1 MIEIR
6 NLNAGYKKE
15 IIKNINLSLK
25 ENNIVAII
33 GSSGCGKST
42 FLKSINRLIEE
53 EGGYV
58 RGECLFKD
66 KNLYK
71 LDKSDLRK
79 IVSMVLQN
87 IIVFPGSI
95 ENNILDIIKY
105 HNVVAKNG
113 RLEYAKDILKKVN
126 LWEEVKDKLQENAG
140 NLSGGQKQRLAI
152 AKALSTGSKILL
164 LDEPCSALDIKINVE
179 IEKSLLDIKK
189 ECSILIVTHSLAQ
202 ARRIADTIIYMEAGE
217 IVEVAEKNDFF
228 ASPMSEGAKE
238 FLKYLD

>member
-1 MIEIR
+1 
-6 NLNAGYKKE
+6 
-15 IIKNINLSLK
+15 
-25 ENNIVAII
+25 
-33 GSSGCGKST
+33 
-42 FLKSINRLIEE
+42 
-53 EGGYV
+53 
-58 RGECLFKD
+58 
-66 KNLYK
+66 
-71 LDKSDLRK
+71 
-79 IVSMVLQN
+79 MVLQN

-126 LWEEVKDKLQENAG
+126 LWEEVKDKLQESAG

-164 LDEPCSALDIKINVE
+164 LDEPCSALDIKNTVE

-189 ECSILIVTHSLAQ
+189 ECSILIVTHNLAQ